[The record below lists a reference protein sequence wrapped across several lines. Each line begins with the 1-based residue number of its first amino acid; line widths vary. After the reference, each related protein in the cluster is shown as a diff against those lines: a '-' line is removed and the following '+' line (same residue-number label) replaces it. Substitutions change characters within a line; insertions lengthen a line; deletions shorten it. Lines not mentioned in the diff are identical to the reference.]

1 MTTREFIRNLKL
13 LKEARMGLVQVR
25 LGQLLM
31 QKIGLVCIIRANF
44 DSVLTTSLSST
55 LKRILPGQRSDK
67 INGLSMQQWA
77 TLLKLKMSGK
87 AHGSGDYD
95 DERGG
100 RRNALAAFATL
111 ATTVLAGGGLFQY
124 LQSAKGQ
131 ENLES
136 FFKWGKQ
143 LTKDQ
148 VGVTDLERSGTSL
161 KDIIIETNQ
170 SIITL
175 VNDTLKSGKT
185 SAEILQEPDLK
196 KDMENDEFIKAQTK
210 FIAQIMAKDTLF
222 KNNNKLHTDS
232 EKNLKELMIK
242 TYKTVS
248 ELLSTKTGPLNIK
261 MTDEDF
267 INHQKAFNSE
277 LEIKNT
283 MRSKKTTPLTGEFFL
298 NKYNAKELGNLFLYY
313 GDNKIEDAKSSHLI
327 DYYKRTWEDNM
338 KAKLQNLQN
347 KYQEEN
353 NRCIEKNNCLTKEL
367 IKTQTQNSIYEHIDK
382 IQFGFTTDTNNLI
395 DEFSNKIINNT
406 QDERTRNLI
415 YQLREYNQQNT
426 QKIDSQIMEL
436 RKYFQKEN
444 VEDKGNN
451 MDTGADT

>member
-124 LQSAKGQ
+124 LQSTKGQ
-131 ENLES
+131 ENLAS

-148 VGVTDLERSGTSL
+148 VGATELENTVTEFKRVIIDTNKAILDLVKTGNLVATDKQNLLKTEMLTIESTDNEFLEAQRTFITEINNNTTYSEITNKFKKSIEMPEFLKTYNEDNLQTLELYHDGNKIENATSGELIEYFKKKWNHYAANLYQIEKNNLNSEYNALIIKFEAAVQKNDAMQIYIKKQNKLFQVAITAREVYMNNTDKLIDKLLTSL
-161 KDIIIETNQ
+161 KDSNQ
-170 SIITL
+170 L
-175 VNDTLKSGKT
+175 
-185 SAEILQEPDLK
+185 
-196 KDMENDEFIKAQTK
+196 ENHDVL
-210 FIAQIMAKDTLF
+210 M
-222 KNNNKLHTDS
+222 KLHKENTEKVNESNQRLDS
-232 EKNLKELMIK
+232 MIK
-242 TYKTVS
+242 NPQLDN
-248 ELLSTKTGPLNIK
+248 E
-261 MTDEDF
+261 
-267 INHQKAFNSE
+267 
-277 LEIKNT
+277 
-283 MRSKKTTPLTGEFFL
+283 
-298 NKYNAKELGNLFLYY
+298 
-313 GDNKIEDAKSSHLI
+313 GDIEMS
-327 DYYKRTWEDNM
+327 
-338 KAKLQNLQN
+338 
-347 KYQEEN
+347 
-353 NRCIEKNNCLTKEL
+353 
-367 IKTQTQNSIYEHIDK
+367 
-382 IQFGFTTDTNNLI
+382 
-395 DEFSNKIINNT
+395 
-406 QDERTRNLI
+406 
-415 YQLREYNQQNT
+415 
-426 QKIDSQIMEL
+426 
-436 RKYFQKEN
+436 
-444 VEDKGNN
+444 
-451 MDTGADT
+451 